1 MPVPIFMNL
10 GETSMAKKIAKN
22 QPLEVE
28 QECPIKHIAF
38 IMDGNGRW
46 AKKRMMPREYGHKFG
61 ADVFRTVMK
70 RCFELGISAA
80 TFYVF
85 STENWKRPQKEVD
98 AILKLLDDYLDRCE
112 KELEENDVRFIF
124 IGDKTPFSA
133 SLREKMNRI
142 EKNSYHNTYICNLAL
157 NYGGRSELVY
167 AVNQIL
173 KEGKSE
179 ISEADLSEKI
189 YTNESPELDLIV
201 RTGGDLRISNFLLW
215 QAAYAEFYFTEKLWP
230 DLTAGD
236 VDEIVEN
243 FKQRNRRFGG
253 V

>member
-1 MPVPIFMNL
+1 
-10 GETSMAKKIAKN
+10 MAKKITK
-22 QPLEVE
+22 QQVSEIE
-28 QECPIKHIAF
+28 QECPLKHIAF

-124 IGDKTPFSA
+124 IGDKAPFSS
-133 SLREKMNRI
+133 SLREKMERI
-142 EKNSYHNTYICNLAL
+142 ERNSYNNTYICNLAL

-173 KEGKSE
+173 KEGKRE
-179 ISEADLSEKI
+179 ICEEDLSKKI

-215 QAAYAEFYFTEKLWP
+215 QAAYAEFYFTDKLWP
-230 DLTAGD
+230 DLTVND

>member
-1 MPVPIFMNL
+1 
-10 GETSMAKKIAKN
+10 MAKKTIE
-22 QPLEVE
+22 QQSIETVE
-28 QECPIKHIAF
+28 MCPIQHIAF

-70 RCFELGISAA
+70 RCFEHGIAAA

-133 SLREKMNRI
+133 SLREKMARI

-167 AVNQIL
+167 AVNRLL
-173 KEGKSE
+173 KEGKDE
-179 ISEADLSEKI
+179 VVEQDISERI

-230 DLTAGD
+230 DLTVAD